1 MDSEFRAGA
10 TSWLGDEDESDAGW
24 LIDLQHVFEPHVE
37 EALVGDDDKVELE
50 EIVLQRLG
58 SMTVS
63 VGRRCLVG
71 S

>member
-1 MDSEFRAGA
+1 
-10 TSWLGDEDESDAGW
+10 
-24 LIDLQHVFEPHVE
+24 VFEPHVE